1 MKHWLPLLFSSLGAL
16 LLITAGGWTLGYQ
29 PLWAFSFLLYVPL
42 PLRLLLGSLVIL
54 ATLPLLVPWL
64 LVPWLLVPAP
74 SVGMPVGRSASP
86 LANYQITFSL
96 TLAGLLFWFGREQ
109 SYHGDA
115 LLKLQLLATQ
125 SLRTDPYI
133 WKEPLDS
140 LGAYTLTA
148 FVQHWQGS
156 PATAV
161 ALLSVLAGVVYVAAV
176 IGLIRLLAVTRF
188 QRISYAVVLLA
199 LGSSQLWFGH
209 IENYS
214 LVTAATFVTIVLAV
228 GYLKDR
234 VRLIWVGL
242 AAGVAVSFHPQAFF
256 AMPALLLLCLP
267 HNRRKDFSLSHDRR
281 KDFSLLP
288 AWRKTKVFPTV
299 QRLLLLGIGALVA
312 PLLTVALLWLAGA
325 LLPHFGN
332 GYAGDPQLF
341 WRIDQALAPQRLLDA
356 LNNLWLIAPLAPLWL
371 VVGGWGFT
379 KATVRQD
386 PIFRYLSVVALGLLF
401 YHFSFQNDLPRW
413 RDWDLFAIIG
423 PALTLWGVYSW
434 WARQSALHETSGSGK
449 GEVVAAPCNALCL
462 PALIFAVLFTTAWV
476 GVNHYRLLL
485 RPNPDQRE
493 IYRQYQLLDL
503 RALLDTAT
511 ITPDTPICAEAT
523 GCGRVSATAFT
534 MPQDGDERP
543 TIFAH
548 APVQIAWALQVPTE
562 ASFLWLSPALDP
574 VAWGW
579 GGDGVTFAVV
589 VRHGGGEATLWSR
602 HLTPTE
608 PHDRDWQEAFVDL
621 SPYAGQS
628 VILILAT
635 APGMADNNA
644 GDRAGWGLPW
654 LMRGMVDRR
663 FMP

>member
-1 MKHWLPLLFSSLGAL
+1 MKQWLPFLFSSLSAL

-29 PLWAFSFLLYVPL
+29 PFWAFSFLIYVPL
-42 PLRLLLGSLVIL
+42 PLRLLLGGLVIL
-54 ATLPLLVPWL
+54 AALLVPTF
-64 LVPWLLVPAP
+64 
-74 SVGMPVGRSASP
+74 SVGTQAGRSASP
-86 LANYQITFSL
+86 LPSHQALFYL
-96 TLAGLLFWFGREQ
+96 LLAALLFWCGREQ

-140 LGAYTLTA
+140 FSAYTLTA
-148 FVQHWQGS
+148 FVQRWQGS

-161 ALLSVLAGVVYVAAV
+161 ALLSVLAGVFYVAAV
-176 IGLIRLLAVTRF
+176 ISLIRLLAVTRF
-188 QRISYAVVLLA
+188 QQISYTVALLA

-214 LVTAATFVTIVLAV
+214 LVTAATFVTIVLAI
-228 GYLKDR
+228 GYLKER
-234 VRLIWVGL
+234 VSLVWVGL
-242 AAGVAVSFHPQAFF
+242 AAGLAVSFHPQALF
-256 AMPALLLLCLP
+256 AMPALSLLCKKP
-267 HNRRKDFSLSHDRR
+267 HWPRQ
-281 KDFSLLP
+281 LL
-288 AWRKTKVFPTV
+288 T
-299 QRLLLLGIGALVA
+299 LGSSAIVA
-312 PLLTVALLWLAGA
+312 PLFTATLLWLAGA
-325 LLPHFGN
+325 PLPIFGN

-341 WRIDQALAPQRLLDA
+341 WRIDQALAPSRLLDA

-371 VVGGWGFT
+371 VVGGLGLT
-379 KATVRQD
+379 KKTLRQD
-386 PIFRYLSVVALGLLF
+386 SIFRYLSLVTAGLLF

-413 RDWDLFAIIG
+413 RDWDLFAITG
-423 PALTLWGVYSW
+423 PALTLWGVYSCW
-434 WARQSALHETSGSGK
+434 WRQESASHGVRTGSVD
-449 GEVVAAPCNALCL
+449 ESLVTPCNALCL
-462 PALIFAVLFTTAWV
+462 PALIFAALFTTAWV
-476 GVNHYRLLL
+476 GVNHYRVLL

-503 RALLDTAT
+503 RALLATAT
-511 ITPDTPICAEAT
+511 VTPDTPICAEAT
-523 GCGRVSATAFT
+523 GCERVSATSFT

-548 APVQIAWALQVPTE
+548 APAQIAWPMQVPTA

-589 VRHGGGEATLWSR
+589 VRHEGGEATLWSR
-602 HLTPTE
+602 HLSPAE
-608 PHDRDWQEAFVDL
+608 PRDLDWQEVFIDL
-621 SPYAGQS
+621 SPYTGQS
-628 VILILAT
+628 VTLILVT
-635 APGMADNNA
+635 TPGMADNNA

>member
-1 MKHWLPLLFSSLGAL
+1 MKRWLPLLLSSLGAL
-16 LLITAGGWTLGYQ
+16 LLITAGGWSFGYQ
-29 PLWAFSFLLYVPL
+29 SLWAFSFLLYVPL

-64 LVPWLLVPAP
+64 LVPAP
-74 SVGMPVGRSASP
+74 SVGMLAGRSASP
-86 LANYQITFSL
+86 LANYQIAFSL
-96 TLAGLLFWFGREQ
+96 TLAGLLFWSGREQ
-109 SYHGDA
+109 TYHGDA

-140 LGAYTLTA
+140 LSAYTLTA
-148 FVQHWQGS
+148 FVQRWQGS

-176 IGLIRLLAVTRF
+176 IGLIRLLALTRF
-188 QRISYAVVLLA
+188 QRISFAVALLA

-288 AWRKTKVFPTV
+288 AWRKTKVFSTV

-325 LLPHFGN
+325 PLPHFGN

-341 WRIDQALAPQRLLDA
+341 WRIDQALTPSRLLDA

-413 RDWDLFAIIG
+413 RDWDLFAITG
-423 PALTLWGVYSW
+423 PALTLWGIYSW
-434 WARQSALHETSGSGK
+434 WTGK
-449 GEVVAAPCNALCL
+449 GQVVSAPCNALCL
-462 PALIFAVLFTTAWV
+462 PALVFAALFTTAWV

-485 RPNPDQRE
+485 RPSPDQRE

-503 RALLDTAT
+503 RSMLPSAT
-511 ITPDTPICAEAT
+511 LTPDAPICAEST
-523 GCGRVSATAFT
+523 NCERVSATAFI

-548 APVQIAWALQVPTE
+548 APVQIAWSLQVPPE

-589 VRHGGGEATLWSR
+589 VRHEGGEATLWSR
-602 HLTPTE
+602 HLTPAE
-608 PHDRDWQEAFVDL
+608 PLDLDWQEAFVDV

-628 VILILAT
+628 VTLILVT
-635 APGMADNNA
+635 APGIADNNA

-654 LMRGMVDRR
+654 LMRGTVDRR
-663 FMP
+663 FGT